1 MYPLF
6 RKAAFLLSAETAH
19 DLTIDGLS
27 ALGHL
32 KLTGLFPKIK
42 QQKPVNVFG
51 LEFPNAVGL
60 AAGLDKNGDAIDA
73 LGALG
78 FGFVEVGTV
87 TPKPQPGNPTPRL
100 FRIPEQ
106 EAIINR
112 MGFNNKG
119 VDYLVNRIKKSTYSG
134 VIGVNI
140 GKNKETPEEQAV
152 EDYLF
157 CLDKV
162 YEVAD
167 YIVINLSSPNT
178 PGLRNLQ
185 FGENL
190 QNLIRAVKNRQEALN
205 AQFEHTPILIKIA
218 PDLSEEDIIE
228 LSSTFNNL
236 KVEGVIATNTTIR
249 REGVEGCEYSEEQG
263 GLSGAPVRETANQ
276 VLKRFRE
283 LLDDNIPL
291 IGVGGIMNERDAEEK
306 LTMGADLVQIY
317 SGFIYQGPGLVR
329 RTVERLA
336 RG

>member
-19 DLTIDGLS
+19 ELTIDALS
-27 ALGHL
+27 AVGHL
-32 KLTGLFPKIK
+32 KLTNLMPQPK
-42 QQKPVNVFG
+42 QQKSVNVFG
-51 LEFPNAVGL
+51 IEFPNAVGL

-78 FGFVEVGTV
+78 FGFIEVGTV
-87 TPKPQPGNPTPRL
+87 TPEPQPGNPTPRL
-100 FRIPEQ
+100 FRIPEK

-119 VDYLVNRIKKSTYSG
+119 VDYLVSRIRKSTYSG

-140 GKNKETPEEQAV
+140 GKNKVTPEEEAV
-152 EDYLF
+152 NDYLI
-157 CLDKV
+157 CLEKV

-190 QNLIRAVKNRQEALN
+190 SNLIRALKERQASLDE
-205 AQFEHTPILIKIA
+205 QFEHTPVLIKIA
-218 PDLSEEDIIE
+218 PDLDEDDIVE
-228 LSSTFNNL
+228 LTNTFNEL
-236 KVEGVIATNTTIR
+236 KVEGVIATNTTIS
-249 REGVEGCEYSEEQG
+249 REQVEGCQFSDEQG
-263 GLSGAPVRETANQ
+263 GLSGTPVRDMSNQ

-283 LLDDNIPL
+283 LLDDSIPL
-291 IGVGGIMNERDAEEK
+291 IGVGGIMSERDAEEK

-317 SGFIYQGPGLVR
+317 TGFIYQGPGLIK

-336 RG
+336 RM

>member
-19 DLTIDGLS
+19 EVTIDALS

-32 KLTGLFPKIK
+32 KLTGLIPPPK
-42 QQKPVNVFG
+42 QQKAVTVFG
-51 LEFPNAVGL
+51 IQFPNAVGL

-100 FRIPEQ
+100 FRIPEK

-119 VDYLVNRIKKSTYSG
+119 VDYLVKRIRNCRYDG

-140 GKNKETPEEQAV
+140 GKNKDTPEDEAV
-152 EDYLF
+152 NDYLY
-157 CLDKV
+157 CLERV

-185 FGENL
+185 FGDNL
-190 QNLIRAVKNRQEALN
+190 SNLIRTLKERQMVLDET
-205 AQFEHTPILIKIA
+205 QEHTPVLIKIA
-218 PDLSEEDIIE
+218 PDLTEEDISE
-228 LSSTFNNL
+228 LAGTFNEL
-236 KVEGVIATNTTIR
+236 KVEGVIATNTTISR
-249 REGVEGCEYSEEQG
+249 DAVEGCENAEEQG
-263 GLSGAPVRETANQ
+263 GLSGAPVRDQANQ

-283 LLDDNIPL
+283 LLNDEIPL
-291 IGVGGIMNERDAEEK
+291 IGVGGVMSEHDAEEK

-317 SGFIYQGPGLVR
+317 SGFIYQGPGLVK

-336 RG
+336 RM